1 MRILLHWLINAAAL
15 FLLPYVFKWV
25 EVDSVQAALVAA
37 LVLGLVNALVRPVL
51 FLLTLPVT
59 VLTLGLF
66 IFVLNGLLFWAVGSF
81 LDGFRVTGFWAGV
94 FGAIVFSLIS
104 WALGA
109 LLVPRTK
116 S

>member
-1 MRILLHWLINAAAL
+1 MRFLLHVLINAAAL
-15 FLLPYVFKWV
+15 FALPYLFKWV
-25 EVDSVQAALVAA
+25 EVDSVQAALIAA
-37 LVLGLVNALVRPVL
+37 LVLGVINALVRPVL

-81 LDGFRVTGFWAGV
+81 VPGFRVTGFWAGV

-104 WALGA
+104 WALAA
-109 LLVPRTK
+109 LLMPKRQ
-116 S
+116 